1 MTPKAHEFFNK
12 NTVQIEDYPIQ
23 EFLDNPGSILK
34 EVLIM
39 FKSRPKQSFT
49 ESQLL
54 TCTIALNEFAA
65 FHLSK
70 DKSEDTIRGMLDSLR
85 VIFRVQA

>member
-34 EVLIM
+34 EVLTM
-39 FKSRPKQSFT
+39 FKSRPKEAFT
-49 ESQLL
+49 EMQLL
-54 TCTIALNEFAA
+54 TCTIALNEFTA

-85 VIFRVQA
+85 VIYRL

>member
-12 NTVQIEDYPIQ
+12 NTVQLEDYPIQ

-34 EVLIM
+34 EVLTM
-39 FKSRPKQSFT
+39 FKSRPKEAFT
-49 ESQLL
+49 EMQLL
-54 TCTIALNEFAA
+54 TCTIALNEFTA

-85 VIFRVQA
+85 VIYRL